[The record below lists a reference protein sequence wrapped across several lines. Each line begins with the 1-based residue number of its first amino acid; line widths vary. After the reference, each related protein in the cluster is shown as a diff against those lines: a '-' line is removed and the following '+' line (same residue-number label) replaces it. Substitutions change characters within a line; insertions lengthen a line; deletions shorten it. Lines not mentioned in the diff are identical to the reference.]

1 MKHLTIALAACLAFA
16 HGLTNAQP
24 PTEPDSDAATVVKDS
39 NTFALDLY
47 SHLAQQ
53 EQPFFLALQYLQRA
67 RHDLRRRPR

>member
-39 NTFALDLY
+39 NTFALTCIVT
-47 SHLAQQ
+47 
-53 EQPFFLALQYLQRA
+53 
-67 RHDLRRRPR
+67 